1 MSVPSVREL
10 IPRTSFVDAVSSAIR
25 THRLIVIQAPAGY
38 GKTSAGALT
47 VVSVGLPTV
56 WYTAQPWHAGNF
68 IEPLVDEVRT
78 VRDDFGRLTLALAA
92 HGRPPSDDADALRR
106 WVVRIGAS
114 FAQELG
120 HIPERL
126 VLVIEDYHML
136 EGDLS
141 LSDFISGAM
150 RQLPETV
157 NLLLVGRST
166 PSLPLTE
173 WVTQRR
179 AVIFNADDLKFN
191 TAETMLLA
199 RRSGAGLQEQKAA
212 ELCTQCEG
220 WPAGISVLVG
230 AGAKSSVQRGR
241 AASVPATTDLI
252 EHHVATLPNEMV
264 EFLERTAVLDTL
276 EASVLE
282 QHGALAAARPMLRDL
297 ERRGEMLSVLRSGD
311 TYRLH
316 PLMRE
321 ALLDRVKDREGEP
334 GVARLHAWAGEMFEA
349 AGRHAP
355 ALFHLERARDEID
368 LVRFLTSHVEE
379 LFADGHAEQAA
390 RAVRDLTKR
399 GVDVPILVGRVQGM
413 LLRRRGSPG
422 ARELLLTALRIAKE
436 RGDDESVFALRVQLL
451 WDTANELDSELTA
464 EVGSLARDT
473 DSLGTLQKATALVLL
488 GWTRAIAADFSSALG
503 KAAAAAELG
512 AASPEVRFRAAL
524 LYAYAATCLGD
535 FAGADSK
542 MSELLR
548 DLEPSEHVVLLCCT
562 LFWYARLSLAWGDIG
577 AAEDYARRGTALGR
591 HLNLQAELASVY
603 SALVEIH
610 ASAGDRESC
619 TQAAATL
626 SEHAA
631 IAFYSIDRKRMEAHA
646 QQMLARCAFVNA
658 SPADALAIVQAA
670 LANANPPPTERAALH
685 ADAALYLALTESAD
699 APAARSAATE
709 EVRQTVPFD
718 VLDACKLAAAGALLE
733 LMHGAVADGP
743 IPALHELSATDKYR
757 SFVASR
763 RDLADLYDLA
773 GVLQRLVTDADP
785 DLVEDAAKLS
795 AGHERLGYLKFRFE
809 AAAIA
814 ALLRSMGRERLDL
827 ASALRSTKLG
837 WADGQPEKKVAQS
850 PRGAALTKRELEV
863 LGLMARDLTYK
874 EIAQRLALS
883 VRTIETHVEHV
894 LGKLNARSRT
904 RAVAIAVRAGLL
916 SATVWEDIEEEESA

>member
-10 IPRTSFVDAVSSAIR
+10 IPRASFVEAVSSAIR

-47 VVSVGLPTV
+47 VVSVNLPTV

-78 VRDDFGRLTLALAA
+78 ARDDFGRLTLALAA

-114 FAQELG
+114 FAQELS

-126 VLVIEDYHML
+126 VLVIEDYHVL

-141 LSDFISGAM
+141 LPDFISGVM
-150 RQLPETV
+150 RQLPDTV

-173 WVTQRR
+173 WVAQRR
-179 AVIFNADDLKFN
+179 AAVFSAEDLKFN
-191 TAETMLLA
+191 AAETMLLA
-199 RRSGAGLQEQKAA
+199 QRNGAGLEEQKAA
-212 ELCTQCEG
+212 EICAQCEG
-220 WPAGISVLVG
+220 WPAGLSVLLG
-230 AGAKSSVQRGR
+230 AASTPSGSEGR
-241 AASVPATTDLI
+241 ATVALAATDLI
-252 EHHVATLPNEMV
+252 EHHVTTLPNGLV

-276 EASVLE
+276 EVSVLE
-282 QHGALAAARPMLRDL
+282 QHGALGAARPMLRDL

-311 TYRLH
+311 AYRLH

-321 ALLDRVKDREGEP
+321 ALLDRVRDREGEP
-334 GVARLHAWAGEMFEA
+334 GVARLHAWAADMFEK
-349 AGRHAP
+349 AGRFAP
-355 ALFHLERARDEID
+355 ALFHLERGRDEAQ
-368 LVRFLTSHVEE
+368 LVRFLTVHVDE

-436 RGDDESVFALRVQLL
+436 RGDADSVFALRVQLL
-451 WDTANELDSELTA
+451 WDTANELDPDLTA
-464 EVGSLARDT
+464 EVGTLARDT

-488 GWTRAIAADFSSALG
+488 GWTRAISGDFSSALG
-503 KAAAAAELG
+503 KAAVAAELG

-562 LFWYARLSLAWGDIG
+562 LFWYARLSLMWGDVG

-603 SALVEIH
+603 AALVEIH
-610 ASAGDRESC
+610 ASAGDRVSC
-619 TQAAATL
+619 AQAAATL
-626 SEHAA
+626 SEHADF
-631 IAFYSIDRKRMEAHA
+631 AFYSVDRKRVRAHA
-646 QQMLARCAFVNA
+646 KQMLARCAFVGG
-658 SPADALAIVQAA
+658 SPADALGIVREA
-670 LANANPPPTERAALH
+670 LTKANLPATERAALR
-685 ADAALYLALTESAD
+685 ADATLYMTLTDSPD
-699 APAARSAATE
+699 APAALSEAIE
-709 EVRQTVPFD
+709 DVRQTVPFD
-718 VLDACKLAAAGALLE
+718 VIDASKLAAAGALLE
-733 LMHGAVADGP
+733 LMHGANADGP
-743 IPALHELSATDKYR
+743 IPALHELPATDTYR

-763 RDLADLYDLA
+763 KDLADLHKMASVMQGLGQAAGRDLSEDLA
-773 GVLQRLVTDADP
+773 
-785 DLVEDAAKLS
+785 ELS
-795 AGHERLGYLKFRFE
+795 EGHERLGFTGFRFE

-814 ALLRSMGRERLDL
+814 ALLRSMGRRRADI
-827 ASALRSTKLG
+827 AAALHSTHIG
-837 WADGQPEKKVAQS
+837 WVEGRPEKRIGRS
-850 PRGAALTKRELEV
+850 PRGAELTKRELDV
-863 LGLMARDLTYK
+863 LTLMAPDLTNK
-874 EIAQRLALS
+874 EIAQRLGLS
-883 VRTIETHVEHV
+883 PRTVDTHVEHV
-894 LGKLNARSRT
+894 LGKLNVRSRT
-904 RAVAIAVRAGLL
+904 RAVAVAVRTGLL
-916 SATVWEDIEEEESA
+916 PATVWEDLQEEESA